1 MSTPP
6 RHVLNEMTWPEVK
19 DALEDVQIAL
29 CADRFGRAARSRST
43 TFFTDTG
50 RAEGFCRLLA
60 EKLYPR
66 ALAAPPVGYGVSYH
80 HMRFPGTVTLQA
92 GDLHGRRLRGR

>member
-19 DALEDVQIAL
+19 EALEDVQIAL
-29 CADRFGRAARSRST
+29 VPTGSVEQHGPNT

-66 ALAAPPVGYGVSYH
+66 ALAAPCRYRDYAAAAGADRGPLVT
-80 HMRFPGTVTLQA
+80 GTGGA
-92 GDLHGRRLRGR
+92 